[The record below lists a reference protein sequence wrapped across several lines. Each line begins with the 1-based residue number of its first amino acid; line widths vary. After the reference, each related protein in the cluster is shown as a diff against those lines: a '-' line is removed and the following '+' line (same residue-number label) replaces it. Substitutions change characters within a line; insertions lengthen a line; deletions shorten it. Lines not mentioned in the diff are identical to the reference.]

1 MMTNSDARRRW
12 FGLLF
17 LALAAGLLIWGQTVL
32 KPHLTGVRFL
42 LYWAVVSALTLL
54 AIATALLD
62 LLIVRRRAR
71 EEHRELIRRSFAEKA
86 TLDPDAPPTR
96 SRSDENNSHD

>member
-1 MMTNSDARRRW
+1 MLTKNDARRRW

-32 KPHLTGVRFL
+32 QPHLRGVWFL
-42 LYWAVVSALTLL
+42 LYWAACSVLTLL

-62 LLIVRRRAR
+62 ILIIRRRAR
-71 EEHRELIRRSFAEKA
+71 DEHRDLVRRSFD
-86 TLDPDAPPTR
+86 LPGQPPAS
-96 SRSDENNSHD
+96 SRSNEKNSHD